1 MVFRRFSIVSLRF
14 LLLLTGASAM
24 FVYFVSPLRD
34 PTFQPSSANAGS
46 LVWWLQGVP
55 EENWVWGASILAG
68 LLAINFTLVL
78 WQWYHSGTILAG
90 NWHQYRAEK
99 ITLFIQFTCLSY
111 MIGLL
116 LRYVF
121 MLYLLGLWMID

>member
-1 MVFRRFSIVSLRF
+1 
-14 LLLLTGASAM
+14 M

-78 WQWYHSGTILAG
+78 WQWYHSGTGTISAS
-90 NWHQYRAEK
+90 NWHQNRTEK
-99 ITLFIQFTCLSY
+99 ITLFIQFTCLGY

-121 MLYLLGLWMID
+121 VLYLLGLWMID

>member
-1 MVFRRFSIVSLRF
+1 
-14 LLLLTGASAM
+14 M

-34 PTFQPSSANAGS
+34 PTFQPSSVNAGS

-90 NWHQYRAEK
+90 NWHQNRAEK

>member
-1 MVFRRFSIVSLRF
+1 MVFQRFSIVSLRF

-34 PTFQPSSANAGS
+34 PTFQPSSVNAGS

-90 NWHQYRAEK
+90 NWHQNRAEK